1 MAKNINN
8 LPYLKNNNISQE
20 KEREISRFL
29 LRKFQ
34 PKLRTILP
42 QHYLFS
48 PRTEESLIYLK
59 EKAKK
64 YPYFLRFD
72 IDHCFPSID
81 QEILLQKIPVAYK
94 KLTHQK
100 LSRRMAKIIEKEGP
114 AFLETTP
121 FGLPIGSYLSSVLAA
136 LYLLELDL
144 ELSRPFLRQV
154 DDYLIFCRKKKE
166 PEEILRKIVLPKLKE
181 LKLSLNQKKLKSGK
195 FYQDKVDFLGF
206 QFYAGYFQIK
216 EEKKENFE
224 RKIKRLT
231 ALTNHQS
238 SDEIIKK
245 LNDQILGFGH
255 YYKLASGKG
264 DFGDLDSFIRSRLRR
279 YLLHQKALSSQE
291 SNLLLTN
298 NNLEEMGLKSLLRIK
313 EEFNSSSKGKK
324 FSLKKEGK
332 KAKKGEKPAPNRK
345 REEKQSWL
353 ATSQEAIYCREKLV
367 LNQLRETTNSLK
379 KLEKRLARIEKKLT
393 KAK

>member
-1 MAKNINN
+1 MAKNINH
-8 LPYLKNNNISQE
+8 LPYLKNDDFSRE

-48 PRTEESLIYLK
+48 PRIEESLGFLK
-59 EKAKK
+59 EKTKK

-72 IDHCFPSID
+72 IDHYFPSIN
-81 QEILLQKIPVAYK
+81 QEILFQRISVAYK
-94 KLTHQK
+94 QLTHQK
-100 LSRRMAKIIEKEGP
+100 PSRRMTEIIEKEGP

-166 PEEILRKIVLPKLKE
+166 PEEILRKIVLPRLKE
-181 LKLSLNQKKLKSGK
+181 LKLSLNQKKLKSGR

-224 RKIKRLT
+224 RKIKELT

-238 SDEIIKK
+238 PEKVIKK

-279 YLLHQKALSSQE
+279 YLLHQKTLRYSG

-298 NNLEEMGLKSLLRIK
+298 NNLEEMGLKSLLAIK
-313 EEFNSSSKGKK
+313 EKFNSSPKGKK
-324 FSLKKEGK
+324 FSLKKEVK
-332 KAKKGEKPAPNRK
+332 KTKKREKPASK
-345 REEKQSWL
+345 WEREERPSWRES
-353 ATSQEAIYCREKLV
+353 SQEAIYYREKLV
-367 LNQLRETTNSLK
+367 LDQLRKITNSLE
-379 KLEKRLARIEKKLT
+379 KLERRLAKLGR
-393 KAK
+393 KLD